1 MKNSYFIT
9 GFPGFVAGA
18 LLREL
23 IKEKTDTPS
32 IYLLVHP
39 EKLEE
44 AENKAN
50 ETADA
55 QAFPRASI
63 QIISG
68 DITKSGLNID
78 SAYERQIKEQV
89 TYVFHLAAVYDL
101 SVSYHHAYSVN
112 VTGTRMV
119 NDWVKELPH
128 LKRYTYFSTAYVA
141 GKREGT
147 IFESQLN
154 EQQYFKNNYEQTKFQ
169 GEFLV
174 EKMMRGTVPV
184 TIIRPGIIM
193 GDSVTGETDKFDGF
207 YYLIKAMRNPTQA
220 AFRGYTGNG
229 EAEGNFVPID
239 YVVKASLYLAH
250 EAKGENHTY
259 HLTDPHPYKM
269 KEIQQM
275 LSLEIHGREP
285 KRKVP
290 ISFLRMLL
298 STGALRR
305 KLGIPKETLDY
316 FEYKASFDTR
326 RALQDLEESGIKC
339 ADLKER
345 IVPAVQYFEQNQDDS
360 SKFPFLR

>member
-18 LLREL
+18 LLRGL
-23 IKEKTDTPS
+23 LQEKPDTES

-44 AENKAN
+44 AEQKTNDIAASL
-50 ETADA
+50 E
-55 QAFPRASI
+55 FPRSRI
-63 QIISG
+63 EIVPG
-68 DITKSGLNID
+68 DITKTGLNID
-78 SAYERQIKEQV
+78 PAHEKRITEQV
-89 TYVFHLAAVYDL
+89 THVFHLAAVYDL
-101 SVSYHHAYSVN
+101 SVSYHYAYSVN
-112 VTGTRMV
+112 VTGTRMM
-119 NDWVKELPH
+119 NDWVKQLSR
-128 LKRYTYFSTAYVA
+128 LKRYTYFSTAYIA
-141 GKREGT
+141 GKREGN

-174 EKMMRGTVPV
+174 EKMMQGTVPV

-193 GDSVTGETDKFDGF
+193 GDSITGETDKFDGF

-220 AFRGYTGNG
+220 AFRGYTGSG

-239 YVVKASLYLAH
+239 YVVRASLYLAH

-259 HLTDPHPYKM
+259 HLTDPNPYKM
-269 KEIQQM
+269 KEIQRM
-275 LSLEIHGREP
+275 LALEIHGKEP

-290 ISFLRMLL
+290 ISILRMLL
-298 STGALRR
+298 STGAIRR

-316 FEYKASFDTR
+316 FEYKASFDTT
-326 RALQDLEESGIKC
+326 RARKDLEGSGIEC
-339 ADLKER
+339 PDLKER
-345 IVPAVQYFEQNQDDS
+345 IAPAVHYFEHHQDDS